1 MVLVGKYVLTLCC
14 ILGKIDEDDILKTS
28 VKILKKIKAAKV
40 VSIKD
45 FVQVLSPL
53 HSKNSVGTV
62 KNLR

>member
-1 MVLVGKYVLTLCC
+1 MLTLCC

-45 FVQVLSPL
+45 FV
-53 HSKNSVGTV
+53 
-62 KNLR
+62 